1 MSDPDSGALR
11 NEIQKLDLVVVMDLF
26 MTETARFAHIVL
38 PAAGWAEKDGTY
50 TNTERRVQ
58 RGRAAVPP
66 PGEARPDWLVFC
78 QLAARMGYGGMN
90 YTSAQEIWDELR
102 RLAFS
107 SFGGI
112 SYARL
117 DAEGG
122 IVWPCPSEDHP
133 GTPILHTDGHFAH
146 PSGKAQLIPVLFDP
160 QVVPDAK
167 AQGYARAIAGHVAEH
182 ADDAYPFIL
191 NTGRRVHMY
200 NTGTMTRKSPV
211 LEKMGPEERIELNP
225 ADAKELGVSE
235 GDFIKVSSRR
245 GKLIARAS
253 VTERVAPNNIFG
265 TFHFWE
271 ASVNELTNAAA
282 LDPICGIPEYK
293 GSAARVEKSSS
304 AEAKAWQTWIAGEY
318 RVEVERDTNAVLAG
332 RI

>member
-1 MSDPDSGALR
+1 
-11 NEIQKLDLVVVMDLF
+11 
-26 MTETARFAHIVL
+26 
-38 PAAGWAEKDGTY
+38 
-50 TNTERRVQ
+50 
-58 RGRAAVPP
+58 
-66 PGEARPDWLVFC
+66 
-78 QLAARMGYGGMN
+78 
-90 YTSAQEIWDELR
+90 
-102 RLAFS
+102 
-107 SFGGI
+107 
-112 SYARL
+112 
-117 DAEGG
+117 
-122 IVWPCPSEDHP
+122 
-133 GTPILHTDGHFAH
+133 
-146 PSGKAQLIPVLFDP
+146 
-160 QVVPDAK
+160 
-167 AQGYARAIAGHVAEH
+167 
-182 ADDAYPFIL
+182 
-191 NTGRRVHMY
+191 
-200 NTGTMTRKSPV
+200 
-211 LEKMGPEERIELNP
+211 MGPEERIELNP